1 VRESGQGSHYLLST
15 LSLHLLGW
23 RGDTGSCLAGQE
35 QGSGDYHETLC
46 PDPSGGSQ
54 LLSDKEML
62 VQGGP
67 VQKQ

>member
-1 VRESGQGSHYLLST
+1 MRESGQGSHHLLST

-35 QGSGDYHETLC
+35 QGSGHYRKTLC

-54 LLSDKEML
+54 LLSDKKKL
-62 VQGGP
+62 AQRGP
-67 VQKQ
+67 VRKQ